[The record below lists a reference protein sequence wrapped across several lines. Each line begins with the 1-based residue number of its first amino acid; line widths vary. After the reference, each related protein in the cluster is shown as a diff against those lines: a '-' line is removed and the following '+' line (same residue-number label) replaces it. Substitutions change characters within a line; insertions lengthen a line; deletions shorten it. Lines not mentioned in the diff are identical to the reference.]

1 MKPRLILTSLIVL
14 GLSIT
19 LTGCDSGAKK
29 EAELALAAAEA
40 ALEQTKQELVE
51 VAQDRDLLKEQV
63 TKLIKSRDAAVTEA
77 KSAGLRI
84 DELTKKFEEQA
95 KIIREL
101 QEHMQK
107 MQTTIEKL

>member
-1 MKPRLILTSLIVL
+1 MKLRFMLTSLIVL
-14 GLSIT
+14 GLSIA
-19 LTGCDSGAKK
+19 LTGCESGAKK

-40 ALEQTKQELVE
+40 ALEQTKQELADVT
-51 VAQDRDLLKEQV
+51 QFRDRLQGQVKE
-63 TKLIKSRDAAVTEA
+63 LIKSRDAAVTEA
-77 KSAGLRI
+77 RSAGLRI

>member
-1 MKPRLILTSLIVL
+1 MKLRLILTSLIVL
-14 GLSIT
+14 GLSIA
-19 LTGCDSGAKK
+19 LSGCEGGAKK
-29 EAELALAAAEA
+29 EADLALAAAKA
-40 ALEQTKQELVE
+40 ALEQTKQEMAA

-77 KSAGLRI
+77 RSAGLRI

-95 KIIREL
+95 NIIREL

-107 MQTTIEKL
+107 MQMTIEKL